1 MKQVLCVTALIAGL
15 AILSGCSSHAIQHRQ
30 GGIGLTGLVHG
41 SCAAAPETCQ
51 DCAAP
56 AACPACQ
63 AGAPCALHG
72 HRLAALPKHHGLHQ
86 QPMIDP
92 GPPTAAVTYPYY
104 TIRGPRDFLQSE
116 PTPIGP

>member
-15 AILSGCSSHAIQHRQ
+15 AILSGCSSHAVQHRQ

-51 DCAAP
+51 DCSVP
-56 AACPACQ
+56 AVCPRCR

-72 HRLAALPKHHGLHQ
+72 LRQP
-86 QPMIDP
+86 PMIDP